1 VNRIGTA
8 AARRARTTALTVTA
22 AAVAGLAWAAA
33 SSAAPAGPTSATVN
47 TSTAELA
54 DSIGLAA
61 TDQRPLPARMPPELR
76 ADLRKLRTMK
86 PEQRQEAAARI
97 WQDALAGEY
106 GTVVRVRAEEARRR
120 YQALPEELK
129 DDIEELNGLTG
140 DRRSAER
147 TEIRDKALAGEYG
160 EQVQG
165 WAERRDD
172 FWQQG

>member
-1 VNRIGTA
+1 MNRIGIA
-8 AARRARTTALTVTA
+8 AVRRTRTTALTVAA
-22 AAVAGLAWAAA
+22 AAVAGLVWAGA
-33 SSAAPAGPTSATVN
+33 SSAGPADTTSATVS

-54 DSIGLAA
+54 DTVGFAA
-61 TDQRPLPARMPPELR
+61 TDQRPLPAWMPPELR

-86 PEQRQEAAARI
+86 PGQRQQAAARI

-106 GTVVRVRAEEARRR
+106 GTAVRVRAEEARRR
-120 YQALPEELK
+120 YQALPEELR
-129 DDIEELNGLTG
+129 DDIKELSGLSG
-140 DRRSAER
+140 DQRSEKR

-165 WAERRDD
+165 WAERRSD